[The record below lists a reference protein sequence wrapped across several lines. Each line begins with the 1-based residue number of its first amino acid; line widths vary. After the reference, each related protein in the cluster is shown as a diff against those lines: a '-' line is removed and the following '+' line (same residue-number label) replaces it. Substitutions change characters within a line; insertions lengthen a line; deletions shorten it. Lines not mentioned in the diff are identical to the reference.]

1 MTVTVSFVIP
11 SPIAGVAGSGVGI
24 NRVRVQE
31 RLTVG
36 NSTAGATLF
45 GDVVIVGNSEAG
57 MIAVAYGT
65 TPDAAA
71 TTENL
76 PTTSA
81 GFPIG
86 PGQIG
91 VPLQIPAGNKI
102 NAKAIP

>member
-11 SPIAGVAGSGVGI
+11 SPIAGGVWAGAGI

-31 RLTVG
+31 RLTIG
-36 NSTAGATLF
+36 NSTAGATVF
-45 GDVVIVGNSEAG
+45 GDVVIVGNGEAS

-71 TTENL
+71 LTENL

-86 PGQIG
+86 PGQLG